1 MRRLESYFAESC
13 YWLALV
19 FLWAGSGALISL
31 LMRLLSFDQLKWL
44 ANRLWGLGVVYAFAA
59 AFFISGFYFLI
70 LALRAHTRRGR
81 LVREGPVGQI
91 QVSLWAIRG
100 LVRQTLKQEVKD
112 GRFNV
117 ELAQTSPQR
126 IRIKVNAE
134 LSGQQSVVRVSEGLQ
149 RLLKERVEERTGV
162 EVERVEVFVKG
173 IALIPKERE
182 EEAR

>member
-1 MRRLESYFAESC
+1 MKRLESYFAEIC
-13 YWLALV
+13 YWLALL

-44 ANRLWGLGVVYAFAA
+44 SDRLWGVGVVYAFAA
-59 AFFISGFYFLI
+59 AFFISGFYFFI
-70 LALRAHTRRGR
+70 LAFKAHARRGR
-81 LVREGPVGQI
+81 LVREGPVGRIQI
-91 QVSLWAIRG
+91 ALWAIRG

-112 GRFNV
+112 GRFHV

-134 LSGQQSVVRVSEGLQ
+134 LSGQQSVVRVSEMIQ

-162 EVERVEVFVKG
+162 EVERVEVFIKG
-173 IALIPKERE
+173 LGLAPKERE
-182 EEAR
+182 EELR